1 MFILNK
7 NNKQI
12 QECHNSDVIKVCAK
26 DAKNYAVAATK
37 EELAAVAV
45 GMVQIQPEMKQGE
58 EIINKEQKTD
68 PEGTQAGQGSTP
80 DGQQAAGG
88 AGDNT
93 QNTDPENT
101 QQADGQDDWKKLP
114 EEEKLAALE
123 AKKVDELRKIAKAE
137 GIQGYGNMNKDTLV
151 AMIMN
156 H

>member
-7 NNKQI
+7 NNQQI
-12 QECHNSDVIKVCAK
+12 QECHNSDVIKVCTK
-26 DAKNYAVAATK
+26 DTKNYAVAATK
-37 EELAAVAV
+37 EELAAVAA
-45 GMVQIQPEMKQGE
+45 GMAQIQPEMKQGE
-58 EIINKEQKTD
+58 ENINKEQKTD
-68 PEGTQAGQGSTP
+68 PEGTQAGQGTNP
-80 DGQQAAGG
+80 EGRQAAGNAP
-88 AGDNT
+88 AGN
-93 QNTDPENT
+93 QGTDPEGT
-101 QQADGQDDWKKLP
+101 QQEVDNTWKTLP

>member
-7 NNKQI
+7 NNQQI
-12 QECHNSDVIKVCAK
+12 QECHNSDVIKVCTK
-26 DAKNYAVAATK
+26 DTKNYAVAATK
-37 EELAAVAV
+37 EELAAVAA
-45 GMVQIQPEMKQGE
+45 GMAQNQPETKQGE
-58 EIINKEQKTD
+58 ENINKEQKTD
-68 PEGTQAGQGSTP
+68 PEGTQAGQGTNP
-80 DGQQAAGG
+80 EGQQAAGNAP
-88 AGDNT
+88 AGN
-93 QNTDPENT
+93 QGTDPEGT
-101 QQADGQDDWKKLP
+101 QQEVDNTWKTLS

>member
-12 QECHNSDVIKVCAK
+12 QECHNSDVIKVCTK

-37 EELAAVAV
+37 EELAAVAA
-45 GMVQIQPEMKQGE
+45 GMAQIQPEMKQGE
-58 EIINKEQKTD
+58 ESINKEQKTD
-68 PEGTQAGQGSTP
+68 PEGTQEGQGGTS
-80 DGQQAAGG
+80 DGDAG
-88 AGDNT
+88 AGKQEGTNDEGKG
-93 QNTDPENT
+93 DE
-101 QQADGQDDWKKLP
+101 AGQDDWKALP

>member
-7 NNKQI
+7 NNQQI
-12 QECHNSDVIKVCAK
+12 QECHNSDVIKVCTK
-26 DAKNYAVAATK
+26 DTKNYAVAATK
-37 EELAAVAV
+37 EELAAVAA
-45 GMVQIQPEMKQGE
+45 GMAQIQPEKKQGE
-58 EIINKEQKTD
+58 ENINEGQKVD
-68 PEGTQAGQGSTP
+68 PEGTQAGQGGTS
-80 DGQQAAGG
+80 DEQQAAGG

-93 QNTDPENT
+93 QSTDPENT
-101 QQADGQDDWKKLP
+101 QQADGQDDWKNLP

>member
-7 NNKQI
+7 NNQQI
-12 QECHNSDVIKVCAK
+12 QECHNSDVIKVCTK
-26 DAKNYAVAATK
+26 DTKNYAVAATK
-37 EELAAVAV
+37 EELAAVAA
-45 GMVQIQPEMKQGE
+45 GMAQIQPEMKQGE
-58 EIINKEQKTD
+58 ENINKEQKTD
-68 PEGTQAGQGSTP
+68 PEGTQEGQGGTS
-80 DGQQAAGG
+80 DGDAG
-88 AGDNT
+88 AGKQEGANDEGKG
-93 QNTDPENT
+93 DE
-101 QQADGQDDWKKLP
+101 AGQDDWKALP

>member
-7 NNKQI
+7 NNQQI
-12 QECHNSDVIKVCAK
+12 QECHNSDVIKVCTK
-26 DAKNYAVAATK
+26 DTKNYAVAATK
-37 EELAAVAV
+37 EELAAVAA
-45 GMVQIQPEMKQGE
+45 GMAQNQPEMKQGE
-58 EIINKEQKTD
+58 ENINKEQKTD
-68 PEGTQAGQGSTP
+68 PEGTQAGQGTNP
-80 DGQQAAGG
+80 EGQQAAGNAP
-88 AGDNT
+88 AGN
-93 QNTDPENT
+93 QGTDPEAT
-101 QQADGQDDWKKLP
+101 QQEVDNTWKTLP

>member
-7 NNKQI
+7 NNQQI
-12 QECHNSDVIKVCAK
+12 QECHNSDVIKVCIK
-26 DAKNYAVAATK
+26 DTKNYAVAATK
-37 EELAAVAV
+37 EELAAVAA
-45 GMVQIQPEMKQGE
+45 GMAQNQPEMKQGE
-58 EIINKEQKTD
+58 ENINKEQKTD
-68 PEGTQAGQGSTP
+68 PEGTQAGQGGTS
-80 DGQQAAGG
+80 DEQQAAGG

-93 QNTDPENT
+93 QSTDPENT
-101 QQADGQDDWKKLP
+101 QQADGQDDWKNLP